1 MSAIFYRRMPLKSRK
16 VRKVMVPAQNAVPTR
31 KEHDA
36 NLSLEADSTQNFFL
50 DDIVIGHLVS
60 LKSTLW

>member
-1 MSAIFYRRMPLKSRK
+1 
-16 VRKVMVPAQNAVPTR
+16 MVPAQNAMPTR

-50 DDIVIGHLVS
+50 DNICDGIQFAETHTRIYVNGF
-60 LKSTLW
+60 K